1 MDAEIYE
8 QIPDCAREI
17 RHRVFVEEQGF
28 REEFDDVDHR
38 AAHIVL
44 YDQEKTP
51 VGTCRIFWDEAM
63 DCHVLGRLAV
73 VKEYRGRQ
81 AGAAIMEEAEQY
93 VRRLGGS
100 SIVLHAPCRAA
111 AFYQKCGY
119 TEFGEIADD
128 QGCHHIWMRKYFQ
141 AGAKA

>member
-1 MDAEIYE
+1 M
-8 QIPDCAREI
+8 
-17 RHRVFVEEQGF
+17 
-28 REEFDDVDHR
+28 
-38 AAHIVL
+38 
-44 YDQEKTP
+44 
-51 VGTCRIFWDEAM
+51 GTCRIFWDEAM

-100 SIVLHAPCRAA
+100 SIVLHAQCRAA